1 MDNMKIWDALKRPP
15 ETALKKIT
23 GGRLGGMT
31 DIKPQWRYEAMTE
44 QFGPVGVGWRYRID
58 NLWIEEGSDGVQVA
72 NAVVEL
78 SVKDGDEWSDPI
90 PGVGGSTLVAK
101 EKNGLYTSD
110 EAYKMAV
117 TDALGNAM
125 KYLGVAAD
133 IYAGHFDGSK
143 YITPAKSP
151 TVKIDPKAKKEFHEQ
166 VLKAL
171 ENGDDSH
178 MKELWAEWDADE
190 KAVLWGMFN
199 SQQRSTM
206 KEMTK

>member
-1 MDNMKIWDALKRPP
+1 MDNMKIWDSLKRPP

-44 QFGPVGVGWRYRID
+44 QFGPVGIGWRYKID
-58 NLWIEEGSDGVQVA
+58 NLWIEEGADGVQVA
-72 NAVVEL
+72 NAVVL
-78 SVKDGDEWSDPI
+78 LYVKDGEWSDGI

-143 YITPAKSP
+143 YVTPATNHRFKP
-151 TVKIDPKAKKEFHEQ
+151 GEKEEIHKQ
-166 VLKAL
+166 VRDCL
-171 ENGDDSH
+171 ENGDDEGLKQIFS
-178 MKELWAEWDADE
+178 EYADADE
-190 KAVLWGMFN
+190 KLKVWSIFD
-199 SQQRSTM
+199 STERAAIKELM
-206 KEMTK
+206 K